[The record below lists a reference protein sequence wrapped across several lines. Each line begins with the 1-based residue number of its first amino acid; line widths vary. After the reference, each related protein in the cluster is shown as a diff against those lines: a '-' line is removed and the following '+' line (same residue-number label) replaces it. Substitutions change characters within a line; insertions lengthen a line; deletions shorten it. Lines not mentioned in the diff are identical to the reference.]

1 VRPDDISLV
10 ISLCRAR
17 AGMKVSGEKT
27 YLIESRLA
35 PIARKEGFA
44 SIPEL
49 LGAVR
54 GKREEALIWAVVEA
68 MTQGETGFFR
78 DRAPFDAFETEI
90 YPTLARARQGQP
102 VKVWSAACSTGQEVY
117 SLAML
122 AHKMREAG
130 ETVRLELAASDISE
144 RALERA
150 QSGLYS
156 QFEVQRG
163 LPIRLLVQHFEKA
176 DEMWR
181 ISTEIRRAVRWRR
194 INLVAGLG
202 AIGRFDV
209 VFCRNVLSG
218 MDDAF
223 QKKLLQDMALVVPDD
238 GYLVLGAK
246 ETAALAGDAFH
257 PVSGKPGIYQ
267 RNPAYRAAA
276 A

>member
-1 VRPDDISLV
+1 MRPDDISLV

-17 AGMKVSGEKT
+17 AGLKVAGEKT

-44 SIPEL
+44 SIPDL
-49 LGAVR
+49 LAAIR
-54 GKREEALIWAVVEA
+54 GRREEALIWAVVEA
-68 MTQGETGFFR
+68 MTLGETAFFR
-78 DRAPFDAFETEI
+78 DRTPFEQFETEI
-90 YPTLARARQGQP
+90 YPALARARVGAP

-117 SLAML
+117 SLAMVVHRMGQ
-122 AHKMREAG
+122 ASPD
-130 ETVRLELAASDISE
+130 VRIELAASDISE
-144 RALERA
+144 RALDRA

-163 LPIRLLVQHFEKA
+163 LPIRLLIQHFEKA

-181 ISTEIRRAVRWRR
+181 LSADIRRMVRWRR

-209 VFCRNVLSG
+209 VLCRNVLTT
-218 MDDAF
+218 MDEAF
-223 QKKLLQDMALVVPDD
+223 QKKLLEDLTLVVPED
-238 GYLVLGAK
+238 GYLVLGSK
-246 ETAALAGDAFH
+246 ESPDMAADAFQAV
-257 PVSGKPGIYQ
+257 PDAPGFYR
-267 RNPAYRAAA
+267 RNPAFQAAA